1 MKRKLIL
8 SAAGVVLLAAVSFV
22 SSCARTGIMKD
33 VPVTLVRPDKVV
45 SLSADTTFECTF
57 EEVMHCYDI
66 KIVSDSIIVF
76 YDQAS
81 EKDPYHFKAYSTD
94 TFEYMGAFVQKGR
107 GPGEM
112 VLPNISGSSTSG
124 RYLCCDDNKSS
135 TAYMVDVGESLRAG
149 MIPVA
154 ESFDIPSDVIYWLP
168 LSLSLQF
175 AMRLENREMV
185 LCVMDEGGKA
195 VRKYTPFGGIDGE
208 RCMTYFASQFVERG
222 NKRDVAEIMIFFPQ
236 INIIDTESG
245 TIRSIAVDRSYRKWK
260 QVIGSMINMDMLSYY
275 FGATA
280 TSEYIIAS
288 YRHLPLK
295 SMNESGHGTSFHV
308 FDWEGN
314 FLVDIKVSE
323 DIGNI
328 TYDSRRNLLYC
339 LDVAGRVIRY
349 DLSGIL

>member
-1 MKRKLIL
+1 MKE
-8 SAAGVVLLAAVSFV
+8 
-22 SSCARTGIMKD
+22 

-57 EEVMHCYDI
+57 VEVMHCYDI

-76 YDQAS
+76 YDQAN

-94 TFEYMGAFVQKGR
+94 TFEYLGAFVQKGR

-112 VLPNISGSSTSG
+112 VSPWISACNTSG
-124 RYLCCDDNKSS
+124 RYLYCEDNQSS
-135 TAYMVDVGESLRAG
+135 VAYKID
-149 MIPVA
+149 VA
-154 ESFDIPSDVIYWLP
+154 ESVRSGQVSVEDSFKVPSAVIYHIP
-168 LSLSLQF
+168 LSDSVRFVMQS
-175 AMRLENREMV
+175 ENREMV
-185 LCVMDEGGKA
+185 LRTIDKNGNILRAWE
-195 VRKYTPFGGIDGE
+195 PFPGIDSD
-208 RCMTYFASQFVERG
+208 RCVTHFASMFEDRG
-222 NKRDVAEIMIFFPQ
+222 NVIDVVQVMIFFPQ

-260 QVIGSMINMDMLSYY
+260 QVIGSMINMDMMNYY
-275 FGATA
+275 FGVTS

-295 SMNESGHGTSFHV
+295 SMSESGHGTSFHV

-314 FLVDIKVSE
+314 FLIDIKVSE

-339 LDVAGRVIRY
+339 LDVSGRVIRY